1 MINSEVLTLADQE
14 NGDVSNSMKKSRVV
28 IYYSTR
34 EMVDNKLCIIAEYEL
49 EALGTIGPVLRK
61 RWKARVIYIQVEVM
75 GWDIK
80 NQMCVG

>member
-1 MINSEVLTLADQE
+1 MADQE
-14 NGDVSNSMKKSRVV
+14 NGDVSDSMKKSRVV

-34 EMVDNKLCIIAEYEL
+34 EMMDNKLCIIAEYEL
-49 EALGTIGPVLRK
+49 EALGNLRPVLRK
-61 RWKARVIYIQVEVM
+61 RWQARVIYIQVAVM